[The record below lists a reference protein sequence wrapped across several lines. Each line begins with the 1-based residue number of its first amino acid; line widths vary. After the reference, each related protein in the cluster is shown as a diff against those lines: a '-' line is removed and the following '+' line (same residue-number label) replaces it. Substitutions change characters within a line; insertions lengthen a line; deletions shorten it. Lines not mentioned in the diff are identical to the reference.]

1 MLRIKIDELPTRRV
15 YYTGAKGSQYTDWVT
30 VCNPSF
36 EIDKLILSNVLDC
49 FYANHDAL
57 DTVILIT
64 GLAGSGKSTL
74 AAQIAAVFAW
84 LEELPFGIEVF
95 VYSAKDFIGKLSD
108 GKMYTPTIYDESRRG
123 LNIKRSMSAINQAV
137 MSKLQEIRR
146 DRKYI
151 VVVTPRFK
159 DLMEDIAVDRSVFL
173 INCGYARKMK
183 DDKAEVR
190 RGAAYFYSF
199 WNKDNLFFWRLKYSN
214 HRLFVKFKSDF
225 VFKFQPYF
233 PGSTANSAEN
243 YDAYEKGK
251 IAFLKSTDVE
261 EKDWKKERLLWLI
274 YNLRHSYD
282 MAAAELAE
290 LAGVNL
296 FWMHRLIAEANK
308 AFKNPENRPKRITR
322 TEYGGVEVD
331 KSGKESG
338 SDGLDETKQTDSE
351 DEPTA

>member
-1 MLRIKIDELPTRRV
+1 MSRINISELPTRRA
-15 YYTGAKGSQYTDWVT
+15 YYTGSKGNQYTDWVT
-30 VCNPSF
+30 VCDGAF
-36 EIDKLILSNVLDC
+36 EMDKLILSNVIDC
-49 FYANHDAL
+49 HDANHDAL

-74 AAQIAAVFAW
+74 AGQIAAVFAW
-84 LEELPFGIEVF
+84 LEGKDFGPLTFVF
-95 VYSAKDFIGKLSD
+95 SAKDFITRLSD
-108 GKMYTPTIYDESRRG
+108 GKMYEPCIYDESRRG
-123 LNIKRSMSAINQAV
+123 LNIKRSMSQINQAV

-151 VVVTPRFK
+151 IVVTPRFK

-173 INCGYARKMK
+173 INCGYARKMVG
-183 DDKAEVR
+183 DKAQVR

-225 VFKFQPYF
+225 VFKFTEHM
-233 PGSTANSAEN
+233 PGPLATSTEN

-251 IAFLKSTDVE
+251 IEFLKSTKVD

-296 FWMHRLIAEANK
+296 FWMHRMIAEANK
-308 AFKNPENRPKRITR
+308 AFKEPENRPKRITR
-322 TEYGGVEVD
+322 TAYGGVEYD
-331 KSGKESG
+331 KSATESDT
-338 SDGLDETKQTDSE
+338 DGLKAPRETDSE
-351 DEPTA
+351 DAE